1 MSKKLLISIL
11 IPLIICSAVLIQNVS
26 SDPIAQPSQ
35 LEIYVSPPS
44 VPADNTAY
52 NCIFVQLQDSNGNP
66 ARAQAD
72 TAISL
77 SSSLTEIGTVDP
89 TITIPSGATYGS
101 ANFYATF
108 TPGTTTITA
117 TATGYTTVEATI
129 TTVGPKPYTLAV
141 YGFPATLPADGGSYD
156 AIMVQLQ
163 DSTGAPAK
171 APIGGSKVILSS
183 SNLAVGDVT
192 PSVTITEGQTYA
204 IATFN
209 TTLFAGSADVTAI
222 ASDYG
227 STSTTI
233 TTKTPISM
241 ATGKLAIS
249 TGSPNVLADN
259 SAYKQIAVELVD
271 KDGNLGTAASNIT
284 VTIASADASIGKT
297 ETQITI
303 PQSKSYALATF
314 SSTYKAGTTTL
325 TAAASNFEAAS
336 QQLTTT
342 GFTASKLAVFCVPQT
357 LPTDK
362 QAYQAVQVQLQDSA
376 GHPAPAPADL
386 TVNLFSSQ
394 PAVGTVDP
402 KLTIP
407 LGQTWATATL
417 TVTNAP
423 GDTQITA
430 QASSYSTGQA
440 KASTCTIDYSKL
452 AVSVTADPQT
462 VNNGNQSQIT
472 AYITVEG
479 SPVTGA
485 SVQFRSNN
493 NGAFG
498 QAIEGQPGYYTATFT
513 APSFSKTTV
522 CTITVDASKT
532 GYLNSQGTTQVTVV
546 LPSNTTVSA
555 TNSSTST
562 VTSIKTGSLVLCVLD
577 ANGNS
582 VSNAQV
588 FSVNQPSGIGI
599 ISGATN
605 ETGYVTLK
613 GLVAGSYVFQVTKDG
628 YQALLQPVSFEGAP
642 QSMDLTL
649 TSNPQ
654 SDNTVLFIIAGV
666 VAAVV
671 VAVLGIA
678 LVKRRGKTA
687 KAKTLQPLNWPM
699 KS

>member
-1 MSKKLLISIL
+1 MSRKLLISII

-26 SDPIAQPSQ
+26 SDPIAPPSQ
-35 LEIYVSPPS
+35 LKIYVSPPT

-52 NCIFVQLQDSNGNP
+52 NCIFVQLQDSSGNP
-66 ARAQAD
+66 ARAQQD

-89 TITIPSGATYGS
+89 AITIPSGATYGS

-117 TATGYTTVEATI
+117 TATGYGTVETPI

-141 YGFPATLPADGGSYD
+141 YGFPATLPSDGGSYD

-171 APIGGSKVILSS
+171 APVGGSRVTLSS
-183 SNLAVGDVT
+183 SNLLVGDVT

-204 IATFN
+204 IATF
-209 TTLFAGSADVTAI
+209 TTTVASGHADITAI

-227 STSTTI
+227 STRTTI
-233 TTKTPISM
+233 TTVAPTSM
-241 ATGKLAIS
+241 SSGKLVIS
-249 TGSPNVLADN
+249 TGTAKVLADN
-259 SAYKQIAVELVD
+259 TAYKQIAVEILD
-271 KDGNLGTAASNIT
+271 KDNNLGTATSNIT
-284 VTIASADASIGKT
+284 VTIASADESIGKT

-336 QQLTTT
+336 KQLTTT
-342 GFTASKLAVFCVPQT
+342 GFTASKLAVYCVPSA
-357 LPTDK
+357 LPSDR

-394 PAVGTVDP
+394 PSVGTVNP
-402 KLTIP
+402 RLTIP
-407 LGQTWATATL
+407 LGQTWTTGTL
-417 TVTNAP
+417 TVTNTP
-423 GDTQITA
+423 GETTVTA

-440 KASTCTIDYSKL
+440 KATTCTIDYSKL
-452 AVSVTADPQT
+452 AVSVTAAPQT
-462 VNNGNQSQIT
+462 VYNGNQSQIT

-479 SPVTGA
+479 NPVAGA
-485 SVQFRSNN
+485 SVQFRSDN

-498 QAIEGQPGYYTATFT
+498 QTQEGQSGYYTATFT
-513 APSFSKTTV
+513 APSFAKTTT

-532 GYLNSQGTTQVTVV
+532 GYLNSQGTTQVTVA
-546 LPSNTTVSA
+546 LPSNTTVAAS
-555 TNSSTST
+555 NSTST
-562 VTSIKTGSLVLCVLD
+562 VTGIKTGSLVLYVLD
-577 ANGNS
+577 ADGNS

-599 ISGATN
+599 ISGVTN
-605 ETGYVTLK
+605 QTGYVTLE
-613 GLVAGSYVFQVTKDG
+613 GLVAGSYVFQITKEG
-628 YQALLQPVSFEGAP
+628 YAALLAP
-642 QSMDLTL
+642 IEYKGTPLSMDLAL
-649 TSNPQ
+649 ANSPEG
-654 SDNTVLFIIAGV
+654 DNTLLFIIVGI
-666 VAAVV
+666 V
-671 VAVLGIA
+671 VAVVIAALGVVM
-678 LVKRRGKTA
+678 VKHRRPS